1 MTGRMANFLRKSCIL
16 FFLIYACTSFAQ
28 EARTVTIGI
37 FTDCQYCD
45 CEANGN
51 RHYRLSLAKLD
62 SCITVFNSMKLD
74 AVFHLGDMI
83 DHGYGNL
90 DSILPRFA
98 KFKAPLNL
106 VLGNHDYMIKT
117 KYKAGLIDHIGL
129 TENKR
134 RKDTGWIQDGYRM
147 EDGKTPGTYTVT
159 IGKWRFIILNG
170 DDLSYFAPQDKEQV
184 DERNDMV
191 GQQYMDLKSNGM
203 PWNGGIGR
211 KQMRWLDEQLKAG
224 GTDGKNVIVCCHFPL
239 FGKENHI
246 LFNSKEVYA
255 LISSYPCVKA
265 WFNGHY
271 HAGAYF
277 FKDGIHLVNFKGMVD
292 TEQNTF
298 AVVTLTSDSILIK
311 GYGRETDRKLMIR
324 E

>member
-1 MTGRMANFLRKSCIL
+1 MRRMNQVFSR
-16 FFLIYACTSFAQ
+16 ACTLLFLVYAFTSLAQ
-28 EARTVTIGI
+28 DAGNVTIGI
-37 FTDCQYCD
+37 FTDCQYCN

-51 RHYRLSLAKLD
+51 RQYRLSLAKLD
-62 SCITVFNSMKLD
+62 SCIEMFNSLKLD

-83 DHGYGNL
+83 DHNYASY
-90 DSILPRFA
+90 DSVLPRFA

-117 KYKAGLIDHIGL
+117 KYKAGLTEHIGL
-129 TENKR
+129 MENRQKVH
-134 RKDTGWIQDGYRM
+134 TGWIQDRYSM
-147 EDGKTPGTYTVT
+147 KNGKIPGTYTVT
-159 IGKWRFIILNG
+159 IGNWRFIVLNG
-170 DDLSYFAPQDKEQV
+170 DDLSYFAPQDKEQT

-191 GQQYMDLKSNGM
+191 GQQYMELKANGM

-211 KQMRWLDEQLKAG
+211 KQMLWLDEQLKAG
-224 GTDGKNVIVCCHFPL
+224 GAEGKNVIILCHFPL

-246 LFNSKEVYA
+246 LFNSREVFA

-277 FKDGIHLVNFKGMVD
+277 YKDGIHLVNFKGMVD
-292 TEQNTF
+292 TKKNTF
-298 AVVTLTSDSILIK
+298 AVVTLTTDSIFIK
-311 GYGRETDRKLMIR
+311 GYGRETDRELVIR
-324 E
+324 K